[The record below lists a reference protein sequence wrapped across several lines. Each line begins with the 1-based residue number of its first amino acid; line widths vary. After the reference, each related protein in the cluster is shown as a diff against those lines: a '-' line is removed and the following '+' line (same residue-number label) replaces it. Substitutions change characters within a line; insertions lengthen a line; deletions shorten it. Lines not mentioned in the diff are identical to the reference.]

1 MRRTRILRDIGLGI
15 ENLLLH
21 RTRSVLTML
30 GVVFGV
36 SSVVAMLSVGEG
48 ASRET
53 LERIRRLGSDNII
66 ISSTK
71 SADEEQAATSRSF
84 MSIYGLTYPDYT
96 RIMASCGNIRQAA
109 PAKLLRK
116 EAHLSE
122 RTIELRVVGT
132 TPEWFDLVP
141 RPVVAGRVILPSD
154 QERQAPV
161 AVLTEFGARKL
172 LATANTVGQLIFL
185 GGDNFEVIGIVKNE
199 SGSAGSVQVPDQDVD
214 VYIPLEVAAD
224 YFGDIFVKVSS
235 GSRVRERVE
244 LHQIIVQ
251 VADVS
256 RVQATAAA
264 IESVLRRFHNKDDYA
279 VSVPLALLQQV
290 QATKRTFNIVLGS
303 IAGISL
309 LVGGIGIMNIMLAS
323 VTERTREIGIRRAL
337 GAKRK
342 QIIYQ
347 FLIEAVVLSTI
358 GGLIGLG
365 LGALIP
371 FLITHFSGMP
381 TVLTAGGIFL
391 PLLISMSVGILF
403 GLYPALHAARVDP
416 IIALRHE

>member
-1 MRRTRILRDIGLGI
+1 MGRTRIARDILLGI

-48 ASRET
+48 ASTEA
-53 LERIRRLGSDNII
+53 LEQIRRLGSENII
-66 ISSTK
+66 ISSVK
-71 SADEEQAATSRSF
+71 PAQDEQAATQYSH
-84 MSIYGLTYPDYT
+84 MSLYGLTYEDYA
-96 RIMASCGNIRQAA
+96 RIIESCGNIRQAA
-109 PAKLLRK
+109 PAKLIRK
-116 EAHLSE
+116 DARLLE
-122 RTIELRVVGT
+122 RTMELRVVGT

-141 RPVVAGRVILPSD
+141 RAVLAGRVILPYD
-154 QERQAPV
+154 QQRHAPV

-172 LATANTVGQLIFL
+172 LATSNTIGQLIFL
-185 GGDNFEVIGIVKNE
+185 GGDNFEVIGIIKSEGGN
-199 SGSAGSVQVPDQDVD
+199 AGSIQVPDQEVD
-214 VYIPLEVAAD
+214 VYIPIEVAAT
-224 YFGDIFVKVSS
+224 YFGDVYTKYSS

-244 LHQIIVQ
+244 LHQVIVQ
-251 VADVS
+251 VEDVAA
-256 RVQATAAA
+256 VQRTAAA
-264 IESVLRRFHNKDDYA
+264 IENMLETFHNKGDYRI
-279 VSVPLALLQQV
+279 SVPLALLQQAE
-290 QATKRTFNIVLGS
+290 ATKRTFNIVLGS

-342 QIIYQ
+342 QITYQ

-365 LGALIP
+365 LGVVIP
-371 FLITHFSGMP
+371 MFITYFSGMP
-381 TVLTAGGIFL
+381 TVLTADGLIL
-391 PLLISMSVGILF
+391 PLFISMAIGIIF
-403 GLYPALHAARVDP
+403 GLYPAMHAARVDP
-416 IIALRHE
+416 IVALRHE

>member
-1 MRRTRILRDIGLGI
+1 MRQARIIRDIGLGI

-66 ISSTK
+66 ISSAK
-71 SADEEQAATSRSF
+71 SADEEQTATTRSF
-84 MSIYGLTYPDYT
+84 MSMYGLTYPDYA

-109 PAKLLRK
+109 PAKLIRK
-116 EAHLSE
+116 DAHLSE

-141 RPVVAGRVILPSD
+141 RPVIAGRVILPSD
-154 QERQAPV
+154 QEREAPV

-172 LATANTVGQLIFL
+172 LATANTVGELISL
-185 GGDNFEVIGIVKNE
+185 GGDNFEVIGIIKNE
-199 SGSAGSVQVPDQDVD
+199 SGQAGNVQVPDQDVD
-214 VYIPLEVAAD
+214 VYIPLDVAAN
-224 YFGDIFVKVSS
+224 YFGDIFVKISS

-251 VADVS
+251 VADVA

-264 IESVLRRFHNKDDYA
+264 IESVLQWSHTKDDYV
-279 VSVPLALLQQV
+279 VSVPLALLQQA

-347 FLIEAVVLSTI
+347 FLIEAVVLSMI
-358 GGLIGLG
+358 GGFIGLG

-371 FLITHFSGMP
+371 LLITHFSGMP
-381 TVLTAGGIFL
+381 TVLTANGVFL